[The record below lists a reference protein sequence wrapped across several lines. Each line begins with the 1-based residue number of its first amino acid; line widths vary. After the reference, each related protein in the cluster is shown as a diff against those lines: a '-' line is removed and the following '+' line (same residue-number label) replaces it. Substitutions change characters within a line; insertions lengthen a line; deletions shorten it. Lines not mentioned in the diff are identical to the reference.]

1 MSVLSLGSQAAL
13 VPHTYP
19 MEIIGGLLAGAFIG
33 GVLGFIGAG
42 GAMLS
47 VPILL
52 YIFNFTPQA
61 ATTAAIAVVL
71 SAAISGLLPKIKSKE
86 VLFKEASIIWALGLV
101 TNIGFSIIAHRL
113 SDSVITTGFSIVLVT
128 AGTMMLIKPIAGTEK
143 KVPFFWL
150 VVISLVIGSMT
161 GLFGIGGGFLAI
173 PVLVLF
179 FKVPQGKAAGTS
191 LAIIAINSIT
201 AFFGHYQS
209 WSLVTWTVPI
219 SMAIAAVIVA
229 RFASIKSGQINPTV
243 LRKSFAFLL
252 YAIAIFTL
260 METWVIA

>member
-1 MSVLSLGSQAAL
+1 
-13 VPHTYP
+13 

-33 GVLGFIGAG
+33 AVLGFIGAG

-86 VLFKEASIIWALGLV
+86 VLFREAGIIWALGLV

-113 SDSVITTGFSIVLVT
+113 SDSVITTGFSMVLLI
-128 AGTMMLIKPIAGTEK
+128 AGTSMLIKPIAGTEK

-173 PVLVLF
+173 PILVLF

-209 WSLVTWTVPI
+209 WSEVTWTVPI
-219 SMAIAAVIVA
+219 AMAISAVVVA
-229 RFASIKSGQINPTV
+229 RMASIKSGQVNPAI
-243 LRKSFAFLL
+243 LKKGFAFLL
-252 YAIAIFTL
+252 YAIALLTL
-260 METWVIA
+260 VETWFIA

>member
-1 MSVLSLGSQAAL
+1 
-13 VPHTYP
+13 

-33 GVLGFIGAG
+33 AVLGFIGAG

-52 YIFNFTPQA
+52 YIFDFTPQA
-61 ATTAAIAVVL
+61 ATTAALAVVL
-71 SAAISGLLPKIKSKE
+71 AAAISGLLPKIKSKE
-86 VLFKEASIIWALGLV
+86 VLFKEALVIWGLGLI
-101 TNIGFSIIAHRL
+101 TNLGFSIIAHKL
-113 SDSVITTGFSIVLVT
+113 SDTVITTGFSMVLVT

-143 KVPFFWL
+143 KVPLFWL

-179 FKVPQGKAAGTS
+179 FKNPQGKAAGTS
-191 LAIIAINSIT
+191 LAIIALNTIT

-209 WSLVTWTVPI
+209 WSDVTWTTPI
-219 SMAIAAVIVA
+219 AMAIAAVVVA
-229 RFASIKSGQINPTV
+229 RIASIKSGQINPAI

-252 YAIAIFTL
+252 YSIAIFTL
-260 METWVIA
+260 LETWVIA